1 MAMHIPLPRNAIIR
15 SKSGNSMA
23 IITGNA
29 TVDIRTS
36 TRYSP
41 CRKVDAGG
49 ELAGIEGDN
58 PRRISRVVLIG
69 RVFSG
74 IFVMGM
80 IAMTDTTM

>member
-1 MAMHIPLPRNAIIR
+1 MHIPLPRNAMIR
-15 SKSGNSMA
+15 SKSGNRMA
-23 IITGNA
+23 IITGSA

-41 CRKVDAGG
+41 RRKGDTGC
-49 ELAGIEGDN
+49 ELAGLEGDN

-69 RVFSG
+69 RVFNG